1 MMIKAIAIDDEPLA
15 LKVIEALCATVEGI
29 DLQKTFTKPSDA
41 IKYLKNYPV
50 DLLFLDIQ
58 MPSISG
64 VDLVRSLEQNYMV
77 IFTTAY
83 SEYAVESYELNA
95 LDYLVKPIRQSR
107 FLQAIDK
114 AKDYLNANQ
123 LIQNPVQQDLYL
135 RADFSLIKIP
145 LEDILLI
152 EGLGDY
158 LKVHIQ
164 DRKTVV
170 ARMTM
175 KEMLENLPEKDFI
188 RVHRSYI
195 LPFKQILSVRNK
207 IISIPGQEI
216 PLGNTY
222 LDDFNHKMGSR

>member
-1 MMIKAIAIDDEPLA
+1 MIKAIAIDDEPLA
-15 LKVIEALCATVEGI
+15 LRVIETLCGTVEGI

-41 IKYLKNYPV
+41 VRYLKNYPV
-50 DLLFLDIQ
+50 DLLFVDIQ
-58 MPSISG
+58 MPSITG
-64 VDLVRSLEQNYMV
+64 VNLVRSLEEKYMV

-83 SEYAVESYELNA
+83 SEYAAESYELNA
-95 LDYLVKPIRQSR
+95 LDYLVKPIRQGR
-107 FLQAIDK
+107 FAQAIGK
-114 AKDYLNANQ
+114 AKEYFTTQQ
-123 LIQNPVQQDLYL
+123 LIQDQVQQFLCI
-135 RADFSLIKIP
+135 RAEFSLIKIP
-145 LEDILLI
+145 FQDILWI

-188 RVHRSYI
+188 RVHRSFI

-207 IISIPGQEI
+207 VITIPGQEI

-222 LDDFNHKMGSR
+222 VEDFTKRINTR

>member
-1 MMIKAIAIDDEPLA
+1 MIKAIAIDDEPLA
-15 LKVIEALCATVEGI
+15 LRVIETLCGTVEGI

-41 IKYLKNYPV
+41 VRYLKNYPV
-50 DLLFLDIQ
+50 DLLFVDIQ
-58 MPSISG
+58 MPSITG
-64 VDLVRSLEQNYMV
+64 VNLVRSLEEKYMV

-83 SEYAVESYELNA
+83 SEYAAESYELNA
-95 LDYLVKPIRQSR
+95 LDYLVKPIRQTR
-107 FLQAIDK
+107 FAQAIGK
-114 AKDYLNANQ
+114 AKEYFTTHQ
-123 LIQNPVQQDLYL
+123 LIQDPVQQFLCI
-135 RADFSLIKIP
+135 RAEFSLIKIP
-145 LEDILLI
+145 LQDILWI

-158 LKVHIQ
+158 LKVHIH

-188 RVHRSYI
+188 RVHRSFI

-207 IISIPGQEI
+207 VITIPGQEI

-222 LDDFNHKMGSR
+222 VEDFTKRINTR